1 MNSNDSDG
9 IHLFCISVS
18 FGSNHVLTNFS
29 TCFPIGSRTCIM
41 GPSGCGKTTLL
52 RLILGI
58 LPPSRGIVYVPSFRK
73 FSAVFQEDRLLDSF
87 HAVDNVRLVCRRKVT
102 PSLIEAALME
112 TGIPQKSCY
121 IPVRELSGGMARRVA
136 IVRAVL
142 ADSDVLL
149 MDEPFK
155 GLDPE
160 TKSKTICFILKNLK
174 NRTLI
179 AATHQKED
187 VELLQAD
194 LLKLDMRD
202 LPSI

>member
-1 MNSNDSDG
+1 MNSKDSG
-9 IHLFCISVS
+9 EIHLFRVSAS
-18 FGSNHVLTNFS
+18 FGSNHVITDFS
-29 TCFPIGSRTCIM
+29 AGFPNGSRTCIM

-52 RLILGI
+52 RLILGL
-58 LPPSRGIVYVPSFRK
+58 LPPSDGIVYVPPFQK
-73 FSAVFQEDRLLDSF
+73 FSAVFQEDRLLDGF
-87 HAVDNVRLVCRRKVT
+87 HAVDNIRLVCKRKIS
-102 PSLIEAALME
+102 PSLIESALME

-121 IPVRELSGGMARRVA
+121 VPVRELSGGMARRTA

-142 ADSDVLL
+142 ADSDFLL

-160 TKSKTICFILKNLK
+160 TKLKTICFILKNLR

-179 AATHQKED
+179 VSTHQKED

-194 LLKLDMRD
+194 LMELC
-202 LPSI
+202 I